1 VKPVVV
7 EEGAEL
13 EFEEAAERYE
23 ATDPAMAAR
32 FVENVLMVIDSVQR
46 SPREWPL
53 ALTVPD
59 RYGVRR
65 RLVPDF
71 PYSVVYKELA
81 GVVWVVAIAHGK
93 RRPGYWGKRMRQP
106 PP

>member
-71 PYSVVYKELA
+71 PYSVVYKELED
-81 GVVWVVAIAHGK
+81 VVWVVAIPHGK